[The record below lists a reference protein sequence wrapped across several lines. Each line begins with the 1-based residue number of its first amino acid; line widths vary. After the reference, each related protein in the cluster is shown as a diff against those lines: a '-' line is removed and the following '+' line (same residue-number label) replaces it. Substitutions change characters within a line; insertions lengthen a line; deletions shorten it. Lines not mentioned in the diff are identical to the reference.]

1 MSNYITAAALKQRDQ
16 RNRRI
21 ATLAV
26 NVAASAGF
34 LLVAIMIAGWIL
46 TW

>member
-1 MSNYITAAALKQRDQ
+1 MTNYITSESLKQRAR

-21 ATLAV
+21 AALAA
-26 NVAASAGF
+26 NVAASAGL
-34 LLVAIMIAGWIL
+34 LLVAVMVAGWML

>member
-1 MSNYITAAALKQRDQ
+1 MTNYITAATLKQRDQ

-21 ATLAV
+21 ATFAA
-26 NVAASAGF
+26 NVAASAG
-34 LLVAIMIAGWIL
+34 LILAAIMVAGWML

>member
-1 MSNYITAAALKQRDQ
+1 MTNYTTAAALKQRDQ

-21 ATLAV
+21 ATLAA
-26 NVAASAGF
+26 NVAASAGL
-34 LLVAIMIAGWIL
+34 LLVAVMVAGWML

>member
-1 MSNYITAAALKQRDQ
+1 MTRHITAAALKQRDQ

-21 ATLAV
+21 VTLAA

-34 LLVAIMIAGWIL
+34 LLVAIMIAGWML

>member
-1 MSNYITAAALKQRDQ
+1 MTNYITSAALKQRAR

-21 ATLAV
+21 ATLAA
-26 NVAASAGF
+26 NVAASAGL
-34 LLVAIMIAGWIL
+34 LLVAVMVAGWML